1 MFVRLAV
8 NVSMTIIPFYAEY
21 VLEFGK
27 EEKPDPTTG
36 LTERDDKIPD

>member
-8 NVSMTIIPFYAEY
+8 NVSMTVIPFYAEY

-27 EEKPDPTTG
+27 KEEPN
-36 LTERDDKIPD
+36 EREDKIPD